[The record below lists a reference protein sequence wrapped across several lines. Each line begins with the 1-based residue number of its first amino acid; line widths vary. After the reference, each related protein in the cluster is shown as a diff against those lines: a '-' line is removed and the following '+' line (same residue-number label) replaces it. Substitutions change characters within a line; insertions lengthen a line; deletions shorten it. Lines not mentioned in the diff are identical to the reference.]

1 MNYQGLFKYLKVTV
15 ALKIEPTSI
24 LTRLPIGI
32 TLHLVLVVSLE
43 FCSNRVFMPEL
54 FDPALAKTL
63 KKDKRFLESTKLPIL
78 TVSGTYQEDL
88 KRMHGLPNND
98 SIQDIVFSRAHYSM
112 AVGVACEAWDD
123 KQDPKKAWVADPT
136 NYVSADDWFSVKL
149 TDKVGKTIARYPFL
163 KTLKDLIDR
172 FGRQKLPILNSI
184 TEPLLYLTEHI
195 DRPILSLH
203 IATGNILVGQ
213 GKTVLQVIT
222 DPHVRY
228 DYVTY
233 ADKPNLY
240 YCVFDENTK
249 LELLEKAALQQKK
262 LDATRIF
269 VTGSPVDPRI
279 VACRNKKQPWRS
291 GVLKLVI
298 TTGGLGT
305 NKTEIEQLLQQFL
318 PELRKQKPA
327 VKLVVYAGTHRDIA
341 EMVREMAKK
350 YRVAIGEGSDR
361 SSKLRLL
368 YHPQIVD
375 ANELLIKYAFP
386 WAHGFITKPSGDM
399 TYDAVAAGCFVLT
412 LQEWGEWEHR
422 IREIFEQQDISRRAT
437 IAQIL
442 TQLAVLQSAQ
452 GKAQSW
458 IERAM
463 HNALRIDRLY
473 LNGTKNIVA
482 AYKQVN
488 KLNVN
493 R

>member
-1 MNYQGLFKYLKVTV
+1 
-15 ALKIEPTSI
+15 
-24 LTRLPIGI
+24 
-32 TLHLVLVVSLE
+32 
-43 FCSNRVFMPEL
+43 MPEL
-54 FDPALAKTL
+54 FDPVLEKTL
-63 KKDKRFLESTKLPIL
+63 RKDKKYLQSTQLPIV

-88 KRMHGLPNND
+88 KRMHGLPD
-98 SIQDIVFSRAHYSM
+98 IDTTQDIVFSRAHYSM
-112 AVGVACEAWDD
+112 AVGVACQVWGG
-123 KQDPKKAWVADPT
+123 KQDPKKAWLADPT
-136 NYVSADDWFSVKL
+136 NYVSADDWFSVQL
-149 TDKVGKTIARYPFL
+149 TDKVGKTIARYPIL
-163 KTLKDLIDR
+163 KTVKDLIDR

-184 TEPLLYLTEHI
+184 TEPLLYLTENVNQ
-195 DRPILSLH
+195 PILSLH

-233 ADKPNLY
+233 ADQPNLY

-249 LELLEKAALQQKK
+249 LELLEKAALQDKK
-262 LDATRIF
+262 LDASRIF

-279 VACRNKKQPWRS
+279 VACRDKKTPWRS
-291 GVLKLVI
+291 GVLKIAL

-305 NKTEIEQLLQQFL
+305 NKTEIEQLLLQFL
-318 PELRKQKPA
+318 PELRRQKPA
-327 VKLVVYAGTHRDIA
+327 LKLIVYAGTHHDIA
-341 EMVREMAKK
+341 TMVRETAKQH
-350 YRVAIGEGSDR
+350 RVAVGADNDR
-361 SSKLRLL
+361 SAKLRLL

-412 LQEWGEWEHR
+412 LREWGEWEHQ
-422 IREIFEQQDISRRAT
+422 IREIFEQQDISRRANVE
-437 IAQIL
+437 QIL

-458 IERAM
+458 IEKAM
-463 HNALRIDRLY
+463 HNVLRIDRLY
-473 LNGTKNIVA
+473 LNGAKNIVA
-482 AYKQVN
+482 AYKQVS
-488 KLNVN
+488 KLSVN